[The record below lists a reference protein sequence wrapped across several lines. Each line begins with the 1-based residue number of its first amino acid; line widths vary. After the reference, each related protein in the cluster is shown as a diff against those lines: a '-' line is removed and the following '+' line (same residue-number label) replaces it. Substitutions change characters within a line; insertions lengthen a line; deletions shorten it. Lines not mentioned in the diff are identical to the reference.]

1 MDIAIEK
8 ITGDEEQYILE
19 AVRQKLLRRP
29 RGALGISMP
38 TIRTA
43 PPQVEGIEV
52 GSLLRGMP
60 AEKVLQVGDFITH
73 IDGQPVGRIE
83 ELQSLVQEK
92 QPGDDVLLTVK
103 RPKRDEEGRFITD
116 EDGGTAYE
124 TFEATI
130 SLASAEELDQPTSR
144 LVLES
149 PVLIARRREALE
161 AARRFMPLVQYA
173 GVHDL
178 PGSPVTDDEIE
189 RHPMI
194 QRILSQRRAL
204 SQFGVQPTEALGQ
217 QWGEQ
222 EQVLREL
229 MQRPDLTD
237 RQRQFHQRVHE
248 HYTALILP

>member
-1 MDIAIEK
+1 M
-8 ITGDEEQYILE
+8 
-19 AVRQKLLRRP
+19 
-29 RGALGISMP
+29 
-38 TIRTA
+38 
-43 PPQVEGIEV
+43 
-52 GSLLRGMP
+52 
-60 AEKVLQVGDFITH
+60 
-73 IDGQPVGRIE
+73 
-83 ELQSLVQEK
+83 QEK
-92 QPGDDVLLTVK
+92 QPGDDVQLTVK

-161 AARRFMPLVQYA
+161 AARRFMPEVEYV
-173 GVHDL
+173 GVRNL
-178 PGSPVTDDEIE
+178 PGSPVTADEIE
-189 RHPMI
+189 RHPLV

-204 SQFGVQPTEALGQ
+204 SQFSVQPDEALRE
-217 QWGEQ
+217 QWGERE
-222 EQVLREL
+222 EQLREL

-248 HYTALILP
+248 RYTSLIMP